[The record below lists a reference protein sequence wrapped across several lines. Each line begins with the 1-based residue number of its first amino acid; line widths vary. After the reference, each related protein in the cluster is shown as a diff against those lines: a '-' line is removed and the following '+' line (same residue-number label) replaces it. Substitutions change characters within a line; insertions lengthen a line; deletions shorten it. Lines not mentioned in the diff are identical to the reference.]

1 MKHFLRYSLMCVL
14 SILWGT
20 TFAQTDVK
28 FDFDNGDAALFG
40 LPGVS
45 CNADEANGIAESHDG
60 DFTQDATATKDGVS
74 ITVSAAEE
82 GAKNANRIWNKS
94 AVLRMYSGSLTIE
107 APGHKITKLVI
118 NYSKDKWQADSK
130 PDVGAFTSSTD
141 QTTIWSGSSSK
152 VVIKIAGN
160 SQMKDITV
168 TLDGESGG
176 QGSGDTNY
184 GTAEAP
190 LTVAEA
196 LTIATALDAD
206 ASTSE
211 DVYTKGVV
219 TEITTAWS
227 SQFKNVSFNISNDG
241 GTINLAVFRCKAE
254 TEDYVLVGDE
264 VIIKG
269 KLKNYKGNTP
279 EYDAG
284 CEIISLVPGDGHDTT
299 PHTDVKFDFDNGD
312 AALFGLPGVSCNAD
326 EANGIAESHDGD
338 FTQDATATKDG
349 VSITVSAAEE
359 GAKNANRIWNKS
371 AVLRMYSG
379 WLTIEAPEHTITK
392 VVINYSKG
400 KWQEDSKPDVG
411 EFTSSTDQTTI
422 WEGSSSKIVIKIAGN
437 SQITDITVT
446 LDGESGGQGSGD
458 TNYGTAEAPLTV
470 AEAIAAA
477 IANGDTASKEDY
489 YVKGKICSIKYEYS
503 AQYGTATYNIS
514 EDGSEGTEFMV
525 YSSYY
530 FDNKSWQEGDTQI
543 KVGDEV
549 IVCGKIINYNGN
561 TPEFASKQNYLISL
575 NGKTSSGTSEDP
587 EAALNHGTADT
598 PLTVAEAIAAA
609 EVVGTKASTGD
620 FYVKG
625 KICSIKY
632 EYSAEYGTATYNIS
646 EDGSEGTEFTV
657 YSSYYLD
664 NKKWQEGDDQIA
676 VGDEVIVCGKIINYN
691 GNTPEFASKQN
702 YLVALNKATGIQNV
716 KISKANG
723 AIYNLAG
730 QQVEKA
736 TKGIYIQNG
745 KKFIVK

>member
-1 MKHFLRYSLMCVL
+1 
-14 SILWGT
+14 
-20 TFAQTDVK
+20 
-28 FDFDNGDAALFG
+28 
-40 LPGVS
+40 
-45 CNADEANGIAESHDG
+45 
-60 DFTQDATATKDGVS
+60 
-74 ITVSAAEE
+74 
-82 GAKNANRIWNKS
+82 
-94 AVLRMYSGSLTIE
+94 
-107 APGHKITKLVI
+107 
-118 NYSKDKWQADSK
+118 
-130 PDVGAFTSSTD
+130 
-141 QTTIWSGSSSK
+141 
-152 VVIKIAGN
+152 
-160 SQMKDITV
+160 
-168 TLDGESGG
+168 
-176 QGSGDTNY
+176 
-184 GTAEAP
+184 
-190 LTVAEA
+190 
-196 LTIATALDAD
+196 
-206 ASTSE
+206 
-211 DVYTKGVV
+211 
-219 TEITTAWS
+219 
-227 SQFKNVSFNISNDG
+227 
-241 GTINLAVFRCKAE
+241 
-254 TEDYVLVGDE
+254 
-264 VIIKG
+264 
-269 KLKNYKGNTP
+269 
-279 EYDAG
+279 
-284 CEIISLVPGDGHDTT
+284 
-299 PHTDVKFDFDNGD
+299 
-312 AALFGLPGVSCNAD
+312 
-326 EANGIAESHDGD
+326 
-338 FTQDATATKDG
+338 
-349 VSITVSAAEE
+349 
-359 GAKNANRIWNKS
+359 
-371 AVLRMYSG
+371 MYSG

-514 EDGSEGTEFMV
+514 EDGSEGTEFTV